1 MNNNQNNINQSINQ
15 ITIDCL
21 INKEMYDNMISSSE
35 VKKDNLKEMKFYRKR
50 IYDLAK
56 RLLIS
61 KEDRES
67 VTPDVNYAFSNF
79 VKTSINYFK
88 IIDKQDILQK
98 DYEELEEVVNNY
110 TNTNTNT
117 NTFNEEDKEEKE
129 ETNNYDTFIM
139 KKITLPSEKLKMTTM
154 DNFVIRKQSEE
165 IKESIIYPQKREF
178 NLKDE
183 SLKNKG
189 IKKKVTKEKKNINN
203 KYDKKNNQESK
214 TQIQE
219 KNLKTEA
226 KTKTKTESK
235 TEANDTTK

>member
-1 MNNNQNNINQSINQ
+1 MNNNQNNNNQSINQ

-21 INKEMYDNMISSSE
+21 INKDMYDNMLNSSE

-61 KEDRES
+61 KDERES

-79 VKTSINYFK
+79 VKTSISYFK

-98 DYEELEEVVNNY
+98 DYEGLEEAANNNNNNN
-110 TNTNTNT
+110 NTL
-117 NTFNEEDKEEKE
+117 NEDEEE
-129 ETNNYDTFIM
+129 LNNYDTYIM
-139 KKITLPSEKLKMTTM
+139 KKITMPEEKLKMTSM
-154 DNFVIRKQSEE
+154 DNFVIRKQAEE
-165 IKESIIYPQKREF
+165 IKETIIYPQKREF

-189 IKKKVTKEKKNINN
+189 IKKKESKEKKNINN
-203 KYDKKNNQESK
+203 KYDKKNNQESR

-219 KNLKTEA
+219 KNIE
-226 KTKTKTESK
+226 TKTK
-235 TEANDTTK
+235 

>member
-1 MNNNQNNINQSINQ
+1 MNNNQNNSNQSINQ

-21 INKEMYDNMISSSE
+21 INKDMYDNMVNSSE

-50 IYDLAK
+50 IYDLVK

-98 DYEELEEVVNNY
+98 DYEELEAAANN
-110 TNTNTNT
+110 NK
-117 NTFNEEDKEEKE
+117 TFIEDDEEEL
-129 ETNNYDTFIM
+129 NNYDTYIM
-139 KKITLPSEKLKMTTM
+139 KKITIPQDKLKMTSM
-154 DNFVIRKQSEE
+154 DNFVIRKQAEE
-165 IKESIIYPQKREF
+165 IEETIIYPQKREF

-189 IKKKVTKEKKNINN
+189 IKKKDTKEKKNINN
-203 KYDKKNNQESK
+203 KYDKKNNQETK
-214 TQIQE
+214 PQIQE
-219 KNLKTEA
+219 KNVETEKKNKT
-226 KTKTKTESK
+226 
-235 TEANDTTK
+235 NL

>member
-1 MNNNQNNINQSINQ
+1 MNNNQNNSNQSINQ

-21 INKEMYDNMISSSE
+21 INKDMYDNMVNSSE

-50 IYDLAK
+50 IYDLVK

-61 KEDRES
+61 KEHRES

-98 DYEELEEVVNNY
+98 DYEELEAAANN
-110 TNTNTNT
+110 NK
-117 NTFNEEDKEEKE
+117 TFIENDEEEL
-129 ETNNYDTFIM
+129 NNYDTYIM
-139 KKITLPSEKLKMTTM
+139 KKITIPQDKLKMTSM
-154 DNFVIRKQSEE
+154 DNFVIRKQAEE
-165 IKESIIYPQKREF
+165 IEETIIYPQKREF

-189 IKKKVTKEKKNINN
+189 IKKKDTKEKKNINN
-203 KYDKKNNQESK
+203 KYDKKNNQETK
-214 TQIQE
+214 PQIQE
-219 KNLKTEA
+219 KNVETEKKNKT
-226 KTKTKTESK
+226 
-235 TEANDTTK
+235 NL

>member
-1 MNNNQNNINQSINQ
+1 MNNNQNNSNQSINQ

-21 INKEMYDNMISSSE
+21 INKEMYDNMVNSSE

-61 KEDRES
+61 KDERES

-79 VKTSINYFK
+79 VKTSISYFK

-98 DYEELEEVVNNY
+98 DYEGLEESANN
-110 TNTNTNT
+110 
-117 NTFNEEDKEEKE
+117 NTFIKEDEEEL
-129 ETNNYDTFIM
+129 NNYDAYIM
-139 KKITLPSEKLKMTTM
+139 KKITMPEEKTKMTSM

-165 IKESIIYPQKREF
+165 IKETIIYPQKREF

-189 IKKKVTKEKKNINN
+189 IKKKDTKEKKNINN
-203 KYDKKNNQESK
+203 KYDKKNNQQSK

-219 KNLKTEA
+219 KNVETETKN
-226 KTKTKTESK
+226 KTKTKT
-235 TEANDTTK
+235 NL

>member
-1 MNNNQNNINQSINQ
+1 MNNNQNNTNQSINQ

-21 INKEMYDNMISSSE
+21 INKEKYDNMVNSSE

-50 IYDLAK
+50 IYDLVK

-98 DYEELEEVVNNY
+98 DYEELEAAANNNNSKINEDEEEL
-110 TNTNTNT
+110 NT
-117 NTFNEEDKEEKE
+117 
-129 ETNNYDTFIM
+129 NYDTYIM
-139 KKITLPSEKLKMTTM
+139 KKIIMPEEKTKMTTM
-154 DNFVIRKQSEE
+154 DNFVIRKQAEE
-165 IKESIIYPQKREF
+165 IEETNIYPQKREF

-189 IKKKVTKEKKNINN
+189 IKKKESKEKKNINN

-219 KNLKTEA
+219 KNVETETKN
-226 KTKTKTESK
+226 KTKTKT
-235 TEANDTTK
+235 NL

>member
-1 MNNNQNNINQSINQ
+1 MNNNQNNTNQSINQ

-21 INKEMYDNMISSSE
+21 INREMYDNMVNSSE

-50 IYDLAK
+50 IYDLVK

-61 KEDRES
+61 KDERES

-79 VKTSINYFK
+79 VKTSISYFK

-98 DYEELEEVVNNY
+98 DYEELEEQE
-110 TNTNTNT
+110 T
-117 NTFNEEDKEEKE
+117 NTFVEKDEEELN
-129 ETNNYDTFIM
+129 NNYDTYIM
-139 KKITLPSEKLKMTTM
+139 KKITMPEEKTKMTSM

-165 IKESIIYPQKREF
+165 IKETIIYPQKREF

-189 IKKKVTKEKKNINN
+189 IKKKESKEKKNINN

-219 KNLKTEA
+219 KNIE
-226 KTKTKTESK
+226 TKTKSK
-235 TEANDTTK
+235 TKLQEKNKI

>member
-1 MNNNQNNINQSINQ
+1 MNNNQNNSNQSINQ

-21 INKEMYDNMISSSE
+21 INKDMYDNMVNSSE

-50 IYDLAK
+50 IYDLVK

-98 DYEELEEVVNNY
+98 DYEELEAAANN
-110 TNTNTNT
+110 NK
-117 NTFNEEDKEEKE
+117 TFIEDDEEEL
-129 ETNNYDTFIM
+129 NNYDTYIM
-139 KKITLPSEKLKMTTM
+139 KKITIPHDKLKMTSM
-154 DNFVIRKQSEE
+154 DNFVIRKQAEE
-165 IKESIIYPQKREF
+165 IEETIIYPQKREF

-189 IKKKVTKEKKNINN
+189 IKKKDTKEKKNINN

-219 KNLKTEA
+219 KNIE
-226 KTKTKTESK
+226 TKTK
-235 TEANDTTK
+235 

>member
-1 MNNNQNNINQSINQ
+1 MNNNQNNNNQSINQ

-21 INKEMYDNMISSSE
+21 INKDMYDNMLNSSE

-61 KEDRES
+61 KDERES

-79 VKTSINYFK
+79 VKTSISYFK

-98 DYEELEEVVNNY
+98 DYEGLEEAANNNNN
-110 TNTNTNT
+110 NTL
-117 NTFNEEDKEEKE
+117 NEDEEE
-129 ETNNYDTFIM
+129 LNNYDTYIM
-139 KKITLPSEKLKMTTM
+139 KKITMPEEKLKMTSM
-154 DNFVIRKQSEE
+154 DNFVIRKQAEE
-165 IKESIIYPQKREF
+165 IKETIIYPQKREF

-189 IKKKVTKEKKNINN
+189 IKKKESKEKKNINN
-203 KYDKKNNQESK
+203 KYDKKNNQESR

-219 KNLKTEA
+219 KNIE
-226 KTKTKTESK
+226 TKTK
-235 TEANDTTK
+235 

>member
-15 ITIDCL
+15 ITLDCL
-21 INKEMYDNMISSSE
+21 INKEMYDNMVNSSE

-50 IYDLAK
+50 IYDLVK

-61 KEDRES
+61 KDERES

-79 VKTSINYFK
+79 VKTSISYFK

-98 DYEELEEVVNNY
+98 DYEGLEEQE
-110 TNTNTNT
+110 T
-117 NTFNEEDKEEKE
+117 NTFVEKDEEELN
-129 ETNNYDTFIM
+129 NNYDTYIM
-139 KKITLPSEKLKMTTM
+139 KKITMPEEKTKMTSM

-165 IKESIIYPQKREF
+165 IKETIIYPQKREF

-189 IKKKVTKEKKNINN
+189 IKKKESKEKKNINN

-219 KNLKTEA
+219 KNVE
-226 KTKTKTESK
+226 TKTKSK
-235 TEANDTTK
+235 TKLQEKNKI

>member
-1 MNNNQNNINQSINQ
+1 MNNNQNNTNQSINQ

-21 INKEMYDNMISSSE
+21 INKDMYDNMLNSSE

-79 VKTSINYFK
+79 VKTSISYFK

-98 DYEELEEVVNNY
+98 DYEGLEEAANN
-110 TNTNTNT
+110 NNNSKI
-117 NTFNEEDKEEKE
+117 NEDEEE
-129 ETNNYDTFIM
+129 LNNYDAYII
-139 KKITLPSEKLKMTTM
+139 KKITMPQDKLKMSTM
-154 DNFVIRKQSEE
+154 DNFVIRKQAEE
-165 IKESIIYPQKREF
+165 IEETIIFPQKREF

-189 IKKKVTKEKKNINN
+189 IKKKESKEKKNINN

-219 KNLKTEA
+219 KNIE
-226 KTKTKTESK
+226 TKTK
-235 TEANDTTK
+235 

>member
-1 MNNNQNNINQSINQ
+1 MNNNQSINQ
-15 ITIDCL
+15 ITLDCL
-21 INKEMYDNMISSSE
+21 INKEMYDNMVSSSE

-79 VKTSINYFK
+79 VKTSISYFK

-98 DYEELEEVVNNY
+98 DYEELEKVANNNTLNEDEEVL
-110 TNTNTNT
+110 
-117 NTFNEEDKEEKE
+117 
-129 ETNNYDTFIM
+129 NNYDTYIM
-139 KKITLPSEKLKMTTM
+139 KKITMPQEKLKMSSM

-165 IKESIIYPQKREF
+165 IKETIIYPQKREF

-189 IKKKVTKEKKNINN
+189 IKKKETKEKKNINN
-203 KYDKKNNQESK
+203 KYDKKNNK
-214 TQIQE
+214 
-219 KNLKTEA
+219 
-226 KTKTKTESK
+226 ESK
-235 TEANDTTK
+235 TEIQKEDIEKKTKGE

>member
-1 MNNNQNNINQSINQ
+1 MNNNQNNTNQSINQ

-21 INKEMYDNMISSSE
+21 INKEMYDNMVNSSE

-50 IYDLAK
+50 IYDLVK

-61 KEDRES
+61 KDERES

-79 VKTSINYFK
+79 VKTSISYFK
-88 IIDKQDILQK
+88 TIDKQDILQK
-98 DYEELEEVVNNY
+98 DYEELEEQEI
-110 TNTNTNT
+110 
-117 NTFNEEDKEEKE
+117 NTFVEKDEEELN
-129 ETNNYDTFIM
+129 NNYDTYIM
-139 KKITLPSEKLKMTTM
+139 KKITMPEEKTKMTSM

-165 IKESIIYPQKREF
+165 IKETIIYPQKREF

-189 IKKKVTKEKKNINN
+189 IKKKESKEKKNINN

-219 KNLKTEA
+219 KNIE
-226 KTKTKTESK
+226 TKTKSK
-235 TEANDTTK
+235 TNL

>member
-1 MNNNQNNINQSINQ
+1 MNNNQNDTNQSINQ

-21 INKEMYDNMISSSE
+21 INKEMYDNMVNSSE

-50 IYDLAK
+50 IYDLVK

-61 KEDRES
+61 KDERDS

-79 VKTSINYFK
+79 VKTSISYFK

-98 DYEELEEVVNNY
+98 DYEGLEEQE
-110 TNTNTNT
+110 T
-117 NTFNEEDKEEKE
+117 NTFVEKDEEELN
-129 ETNNYDTFIM
+129 NNYDTYIM
-139 KKITLPSEKLKMTTM
+139 KKITMPEEKTKMTSM

-165 IKESIIYPQKREF
+165 IKETIIYPQKREF

-189 IKKKVTKEKKNINN
+189 IKKKESKEKKNINN

-219 KNLKTEA
+219 KNIE
-226 KTKTKTESK
+226 TKTKSK
-235 TEANDTTK
+235 TNL

>member
-1 MNNNQNNINQSINQ
+1 MNNNQNNTNQSINQ
-15 ITIDCL
+15 ITLDCL
-21 INKEMYDNMISSSE
+21 INKEMYDNMVNSSE

-50 IYDLAK
+50 IYDLVK

-61 KEDRES
+61 KDERDS

-79 VKTSINYFK
+79 VKTSISYFK

-98 DYEELEEVVNNY
+98 DYEGLEEQE
-110 TNTNTNT
+110 T
-117 NTFNEEDKEEKE
+117 NTFVEKDEEELN
-129 ETNNYDTFIM
+129 NNYDTYIM
-139 KKITLPSEKLKMTTM
+139 KKITMPEEKTKMTSM

-165 IKESIIYPQKREF
+165 IKETIIYPQKREF

-189 IKKKVTKEKKNINN
+189 IKKKESKEKKNINN

-219 KNLKTEA
+219 KNIETKTKSKD
-226 KTKTKTESK
+226 KTKT
-235 TEANDTTK
+235 NL

>member
-1 MNNNQNNINQSINQ
+1 MNNNQNNSNQSINQ

-21 INKEMYDNMISSSE
+21 INKDMYDNMVNSSE

-50 IYDLAK
+50 IYDLVK

-61 KEDRES
+61 KEERES

-98 DYEELEEVVNNY
+98 DYEELETAANNNNNNKINEDEEEL
-110 TNTNTNT
+110 NT
-117 NTFNEEDKEEKE
+117 
-129 ETNNYDTFIM
+129 NYDTYIM
-139 KKITLPSEKLKMTTM
+139 KKITMPEEKLKVSSM

-165 IKESIIYPQKREF
+165 IKETIIYPQKREF

-189 IKKKVTKEKKNINN
+189 IKKKERKEKKNINN

-219 KNLKTEA
+219 KNVETE
-226 KTKTKTESK
+226 T
-235 TEANDTTK
+235 

>member
-1 MNNNQNNINQSINQ
+1 MNNNQNNNNQSINQ

-21 INKEMYDNMISSSE
+21 INKDMYDNMLNSSE

-61 KEDRES
+61 KDERES

-79 VKTSINYFK
+79 VKTSISYFK

-98 DYEELEEVVNNY
+98 DYEGLEEAANNN
-110 TNTNTNT
+110 NTL
-117 NTFNEEDKEEKE
+117 NEDEEE
-129 ETNNYDTFIM
+129 LNNYDTYIM
-139 KKITLPSEKLKMTTM
+139 KKITMPEEKLKMTSM
-154 DNFVIRKQSEE
+154 DNFVIRKQAEE
-165 IKESIIYPQKREF
+165 IKETIIYPQKREF

-189 IKKKVTKEKKNINN
+189 IKKKESKEKKNINN
-203 KYDKKNNQESK
+203 KYDKKNNQESR

-219 KNLKTEA
+219 KNIE
-226 KTKTKTESK
+226 TKTK
-235 TEANDTTK
+235 

>member
-1 MNNNQNNINQSINQ
+1 MSINNNQGNNNESINQ
-15 ITIDCL
+15 ITLDCL
-21 INKEMYDNMISSSE
+21 INKDMYDNMVNSSE

-61 KEDRES
+61 KDDRES

-79 VKTSINYFK
+79 VKASISYFK
-88 IIDKQDILQK
+88 IIDKEDILQK
-98 DYEELEEVVNNY
+98 DYEELEETANN
-110 TNTNTNT
+110 
-117 NTFNEEDKEEKE
+117 NEFIEE
-129 ETNNYDTFIM
+129 ETNNYDTYIM
-139 KKITLPSEKLKMTTM
+139 KKITLPQEKMKMTTM
-154 DNFVIRKQSEE
+154 DNFVIRKQAEE
-165 IKESIIYPQKREF
+165 NEESIIYPQKREF

-203 KYDKKNNQESK
+203 KYDKKNNPESK

-219 KNLKTEA
+219 TNVET
-226 KTKTKTESK
+226 KTKTKLQEK
-235 TEANDTTK
+235 NKV

>member
-1 MNNNQNNINQSINQ
+1 MNNNQNNSNQSINQ

-21 INKEMYDNMISSSE
+21 INKDMYDNMVNSSE
-35 VKKDNLKEMKFYRKR
+35 VKKVNLKEMKFYRKR
-50 IYDLAK
+50 IYDLVK

-98 DYEELEEVVNNY
+98 DYEELEAAANN
-110 TNTNTNT
+110 NK
-117 NTFNEEDKEEKE
+117 TFIENDEEEL
-129 ETNNYDTFIM
+129 NNYDTYIM
-139 KKITLPSEKLKMTTM
+139 KKITIPQDKLKMTSM
-154 DNFVIRKQSEE
+154 DNFVIRKQAEE
-165 IKESIIYPQKREF
+165 IEETIIYPQKREF

-189 IKKKVTKEKKNINN
+189 IKKKDTKEKKNINN
-203 KYDKKNNQESK
+203 KYDKKNNQETK
-214 TQIQE
+214 PQIQE
-219 KNLKTEA
+219 KNVETEKKNKT
-226 KTKTKTESK
+226 
-235 TEANDTTK
+235 NL

>member
-1 MNNNQNNINQSINQ
+1 MNNNQSNNNQSINQ
-15 ITIDCL
+15 ITLDCL
-21 INKEMYDNMISSSE
+21 INKEMYDNMVNSSE
-35 VKKDNLKEMKFYRKR
+35 VKKDNLKEIKFYRKR
-50 IYDLAK
+50 IYDLVK

-79 VKTSINYFK
+79 VKTTISYFK

-98 DYEELEEVVNNY
+98 DYEELEEVANND
-110 TNTNTNT
+110 NTL
-117 NTFNEEDKEEKE
+117 NEKGEEE
-129 ETNNYDTFIM
+129 LNNYDTYIM
-139 KKITLPSEKLKMTTM
+139 KKITMPQYKLKMTSM
-154 DNFVIRKQSEE
+154 DNFVIRKQAEE
-165 IKESIIYPQKREF
+165 IKETIIYPEKREF

-189 IKKKVTKEKKNINN
+189 IKKKECKENKNINN

-219 KNLKTEA
+219 KNIE
-226 KTKTKTESK
+226 TKT
-235 TEANDTTK
+235 

>member
-1 MNNNQNNINQSINQ
+1 MNNNQSINQ
-15 ITIDCL
+15 ITLDCL
-21 INKEMYDNMISSSE
+21 INKEMYDNMVNSSE

-50 IYDLAK
+50 IYDLVK

-61 KEDRES
+61 KDERDS

-79 VKTSINYFK
+79 VKTSISYFK

-98 DYEELEEVVNNY
+98 DYEGLEEQEK
-110 TNTNTNT
+110 
-117 NTFNEEDKEEKE
+117 NTFVEKDEEELN
-129 ETNNYDTFIM
+129 NNYDTYIM
-139 KKITLPSEKLKMTTM
+139 KKITMPEEKTKMTSM

-165 IKESIIYPQKREF
+165 IKETIIYPQKREF

-189 IKKKVTKEKKNINN
+189 IKKKESKEKKNINN

-219 KNLKTEA
+219 KNIE
-226 KTKTKTESK
+226 TKTKSK
-235 TEANDTTK
+235 TNL

>member
-1 MNNNQNNINQSINQ
+1 MNNNTNQSINQ

-21 INKEMYDNMISSSE
+21 INKEMYDNMVNSSE

-61 KEDRES
+61 KDERES

-79 VKTSINYFK
+79 VKTSISYFK

-98 DYEELEEVVNNY
+98 EYEGLEEQE
-110 TNTNTNT
+110 T
-117 NTFNEEDKEEKE
+117 NTFVDKDEEEFN
-129 ETNNYDTFIM
+129 NNYDMYIM
-139 KKITLPSEKLKMTTM
+139 KKITMPEEKLKMTSM

-165 IKESIIYPQKREF
+165 IKETIIYPQKREF

-189 IKKKVTKEKKNINN
+189 IKKKESKEKKNINN

-219 KNLKTEA
+219 KNIET
-226 KTKTKTESK
+226 
-235 TEANDTTK
+235 

>member
-1 MNNNQNNINQSINQ
+1 MNNNQNNTNQSINQ

-21 INKEMYDNMISSSE
+21 INKEMYDNMVNSSE

-50 IYDLAK
+50 IYDLVK

-61 KEDRES
+61 KDERDS

-79 VKTSINYFK
+79 VKTSISYFK

-98 DYEELEEVVNNY
+98 DYEGLEEQE
-110 TNTNTNT
+110 T
-117 NTFNEEDKEEKE
+117 NTFVEKDEEELN
-129 ETNNYDTFIM
+129 NNYDTYIM
-139 KKITLPSEKLKMTTM
+139 KKITMPEEKTKMTSM

-165 IKESIIYPQKREF
+165 IKETIIYPQKREF

-189 IKKKVTKEKKNINN
+189 IKKKESKEKKNINN

-219 KNLKTEA
+219 KNIETKTKSKD
-226 KTKTKTESK
+226 KTKTKLQEK
-235 TEANDTTK
+235 NKI

>member
-1 MNNNQNNINQSINQ
+1 MNNNQNNTNQSINQ

-21 INKEMYDNMISSSE
+21 INKDMYDNMVNSSE

-61 KEDRES
+61 KDERES

-79 VKTSINYFK
+79 VKTSISYFK

-98 DYEELEEVVNNY
+98 DYEGLEAAAKNNNNSKINEDEEEL
-110 TNTNTNT
+110 
-117 NTFNEEDKEEKE
+117 
-129 ETNNYDTFIM
+129 NNYDAYIM
-139 KKITLPSEKLKMTTM
+139 KKITMPQDKLKMSTM
-154 DNFVIRKQSEE
+154 DNFVIRKQAEE
-165 IKESIIYPQKREF
+165 IEETIIFPQKREF

-189 IKKKVTKEKKNINN
+189 IKKKDTKEKKNINN
-203 KYDKKNNQESK
+203 KYDKKNNQETK
-214 TQIQE
+214 PQIQE
-219 KNLKTEA
+219 KNVETEKKNKT
-226 KTKTKTESK
+226 
-235 TEANDTTK
+235 NL

>member
-1 MNNNQNNINQSINQ
+1 MNNNQNNSNQSINQ

-21 INKEMYDNMISSSE
+21 INKDMYDNMVNSSE

-50 IYDLAK
+50 IYDLVK

-98 DYEELEEVVNNY
+98 DYEELEETANN
-110 TNTNTNT
+110 
-117 NTFNEEDKEEKE
+117 NEFIEE
-129 ETNNYDTFIM
+129 ETNNYDTYIM
-139 KKITLPSEKLKMTTM
+139 KKITLPQEKMKMTTM
-154 DNFVIRKQSEE
+154 DNFVIRKQAEE
-165 IKESIIYPQKREF
+165 IEETIIYPQKREF

-183 SLKNKG
+183 TLKNKG
-189 IKKKVTKEKKNINN
+189 IKKKDTKEKKNINN

-214 TQIQE
+214 TQKQE
-219 KNLKTEA
+219 KNVEA
-226 KTKTKTESK
+226 ETKNKTKTKT
-235 TEANDTTK
+235 NL